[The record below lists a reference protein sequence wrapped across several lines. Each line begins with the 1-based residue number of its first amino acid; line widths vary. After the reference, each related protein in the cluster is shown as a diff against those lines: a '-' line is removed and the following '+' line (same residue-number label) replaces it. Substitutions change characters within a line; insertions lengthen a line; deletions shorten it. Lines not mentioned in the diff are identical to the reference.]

1 MLSNKEKNLV
11 DKFKTDN
18 IYKFNQSSWKLIPR
32 WLLLFSDPNTQLN
45 VILKWN
51 ILYIKNINTRISEL
65 DMIHCKVK
73 NTSGFK
79 LYKRQAIVIFN
90 ILNRFDIVAH
100 TNTSLGKS
108 LPLQANLVIEIGTIV
123 IVLSSTV
130 ALIED

>member
-1 MLSNKEKNLV
+1 
-11 DKFKTDN
+11 
-18 IYKFNQSSWKLIPR
+18 
-32 WLLLFSDPNTQLN
+32 
-45 VILKWN
+45 
-51 ILYIKNINTRISEL
+51 
-65 DMIHCKVK
+65 MIHCKVK